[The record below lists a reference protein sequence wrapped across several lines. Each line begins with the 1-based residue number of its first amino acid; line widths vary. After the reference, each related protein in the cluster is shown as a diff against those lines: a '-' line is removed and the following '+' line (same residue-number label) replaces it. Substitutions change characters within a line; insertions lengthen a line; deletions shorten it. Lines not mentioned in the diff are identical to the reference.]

1 MKKLIIIVF
10 ILSISAFSFSQTV
23 NGDTLTVDGKKILK
37 VWGTHYERGYAYGY
51 LLGEQIR
58 QVAVEYFIESILMNS
73 VILYNYSRNYF
84 LSNFVVEDKYI
95 TEAEGMIN
103 GMIDSGVDLYCE
115 GLDIELDEIDLLLA
129 NSIVDLSALVLLNI
143 DIENEFGCSS
153 LSSWGE
159 STQDDPQLN
168 GDLVI
173 TRNMDWEPHPTLL
186 ANHLLVVQFP
196 DEENEVKWLS
206 FTFAG
211 MIGALSGINEQ
222 GTAVFLNVGNIN
234 TYPYEENLHPI
245 FLSLRNGLEVD
256 DYNEDSECDIN
267 DIIQAVEDNA
277 HLSGTIT
284 HCVKNPDALIIECN
298 NQNGVVTRDSFDNT
312 MIPGDNLVATNHFRS
327 LYTPVYC
334 DRYQKFADS
343 LNVSTQVSIQR
354 NWNITIGAGGVN
366 NNLHTIQYVP
376 TQNIVK
382 WSTARTGEPAYT
394 LEPTIF
400 DLEELFELPT
410 QTDYQLLDKP
420 DFSLISYPNPF
431 NPSIQFEIIFSNEQ
445 NQQSEQMQ
453 TCQPWLIEI
462 YNVKGQKVKEFL
474 IVSPSP
480 GHTLSIT
487 WNGTDENG
495 QSLPTGVYLYQLTAG
510 EYVIAKKMVLCK

>member
-211 MIGALSGINEQ
+211 MI
-222 GTAVFLNVGNIN
+222 
-234 TYPYEENLHPI
+234 
-245 FLSLRNGLEVD
+245 
-256 DYNEDSECDIN
+256 
-267 DIIQAVEDNA
+267 
-277 HLSGTIT
+277 
-284 HCVKNPDALIIECN
+284 
-298 NQNGVVTRDSFDNT
+298 
-312 MIPGDNLVATNHFRS
+312 
-327 LYTPVYC
+327 
-334 DRYQKFADS
+334 
-343 LNVSTQVSIQR
+343 
-354 NWNITIGAGGVN
+354 
-366 NNLHTIQYVP
+366 
-376 TQNIVK
+376 
-382 WSTARTGEPAYT
+382 
-394 LEPTIF
+394 
-400 DLEELFELPT
+400 
-410 QTDYQLLDKP
+410 
-420 DFSLISYPNPF
+420 
-431 NPSIQFEIIFSNEQ
+431 
-445 NQQSEQMQ
+445 
-453 TCQPWLIEI
+453 
-462 YNVKGQKVKEFL
+462 
-474 IVSPSP
+474 
-480 GHTLSIT
+480 
-487 WNGTDENG
+487 
-495 QSLPTGVYLYQLTAG
+495 
-510 EYVIAKKMVLCK
+510 